1 MQRFKNILC
10 AVSPLKN
17 ASSAIRRASQ
27 LASRQGACL
36 TLVDVV
42 RDVSPTV
49 VDGGL
54 ISDELRREFIAER
67 KRDMQAQIETVGFAG
82 ETDITILMGIPFIE
96 IIKQVL
102 RGKHDL
108 LIKPTEGSGHRR
120 EPLGTTDKHLLR
132 KCPCPVWLVKP
143 TRRKK
148 HEHILAAIDS
158 DPGNPSAA
166 LNTLILDLST
176 SLAARERTDLHVVS
190 AWEVSCEG
198 ALHSRIGQPEV
209 SRLIEDVRKTHM
221 RCLKQ
226 LTDPYA
232 QLCAKFHVHLL
243 KGKADKVIPIEVKKR
258 GIDLTV
264 MGTVGRVG
272 IPGFF
277 IGNTAER
284 ILSKVDCSV
293 MAVKPE
299 GFISPV
305 EV

>member
-10 AVSPLKN
+10 VVNPLKN
-17 ASSAIRRASQ
+17 ASSAIRRASE

-36 TLVDVV
+36 TLVDIV
-42 RDVSPTV
+42 REVSPTV
-49 VDGGL
+49 GDGGL
-54 ISDELRREFIAER
+54 LSDELRREFIAER
-67 KRDMQAQIETVGFAG
+67 ETDMQSQIEKSGFAG
-82 ETDITILMGIPFIE
+82 ETDIKVLIGIPFIE

-108 LIKPTEGSGHRR
+108 LIKPIESPGRR
-120 EPLGTTDKHLLR
+120 LDPLGTNDKHLLR

-143 TRRKK
+143 TRRMKYD
-148 HEHILAAIDS
+148 HILAAVDS
-158 DPGNPSAA
+158 DPSTSNTT

-190 AWEVSCEG
+190 AWAVSCEG
-198 ALHSRIGQPEV
+198 ALHSRIGQPAV

-221 RCLKQ
+221 RCFKQ
-226 LTDPYA
+226 LTEPYA
-232 QLCAKFHVHLL
+232 QRCAKFRVHLL
-243 KGKADKVIPIEVKKR
+243 KGKADKVIPTEVKR
-258 GIDLTV
+258 RHIDLIV

-293 MAVKPE
+293 LAVKPE
-299 GFISPV
+299 GFTSPV